1 MTTVD
6 ATAGESGS
14 RAVPH
19 PDVEESIEAEGPA
32 GNPALLGLPTFM
44 VGALALGLVLVG
56 YLPTTSLGATVPLLL
71 AANAIGLI
79 IATIW
84 AASLSQNA
92 VAGIFGTFAGFWL
105 SFALLLLGLDHNWFA
120 VVPAPAAGTSAAA
133 AAAAAGAAVLGAEK
147 LFLLTWLIIIVIVTL
162 VTLRLPLAFT
172 VLFVLADVAL
182 LLLLLGFS
190 GGHTGEIKTGGY
202 LVLAFTAVGA
212 YLFADAMSS
221 ATGGGALPLGRPVL
235 H

>member
-14 RAVPH
+14 RAVPN
-19 PDVEESIEAEGPA
+19 PDVEQSIEAEGPT
-32 GNPALLGLPTFM
+32 GNPALLGLPTFL

-56 YLPTTSLGATVPLLL
+56 YLPTTSLGGVVPVVL
-71 AANAIGLI
+71 AANSLGLI
-79 IATIW
+79 IAAVW

-120 VVPAPAAGTSAAA
+120 VVSAPAAGTSAAA
-133 AAAAAGAAVLGAEK
+133 AAAAAGVAALGVEK
-147 LFLLTWLIIIVIVTL
+147 LFLLTWLIIIVLFTL

-172 VLFVLADVAL
+172 VLFVLVDVAL

-190 GGHTGEIKTGGY
+190 GASTGEIKTGGY
-202 LVLAFTAVGA
+202 FVFAFTAVGA

-221 ATGGGALPLGRPVL
+221 ATGGGALPLGRPLL